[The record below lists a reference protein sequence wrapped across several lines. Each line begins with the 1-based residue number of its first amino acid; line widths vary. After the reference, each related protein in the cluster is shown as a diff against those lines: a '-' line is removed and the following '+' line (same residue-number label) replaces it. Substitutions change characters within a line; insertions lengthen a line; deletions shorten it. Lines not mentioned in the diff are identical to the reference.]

1 VGNQFDAFANNVH
14 DGWACMAVRAADKL
28 GNVQVSRV
36 LRVCVDHDG
45 VGNECPHQSIIGI
58 TNATPMTITTSAP
71 HGLATGDDIVISRAD
86 AIAANGRWIVTVTGT
101 NTFTLNGSQE
111 DDLHPGDGFRAV
123 WVRSSVLPDCTGTQT
138 SIQPVTV
145 TSSPGCTPWNRY
157 AAKEVLTLF

>member
-1 VGNQFDAFANNVH
+1 
-14 DGWACMAVRAADKL
+14 
-28 GNVQVSRV
+28 
-36 LRVCVDHDG
+36 
-45 VGNECPHQSIIGI
+45 
-58 TNATPMTITTSAP
+58 MTITTSAP

-111 DDLHPGDGFRAV
+111 DDLHPGDGFSAV